1 MTTEH
6 ATSIGPYR
14 VIAKLG
20 QGGMA
25 HVLLALKPGP
35 AGFRK
40 LLVIKQLRKELVED
54 QEYLSMFLDEARL
67 AARLAHNNVVRTYEV
82 GEHEDGM
89 FIAMDYLEGQPLNRV
104 IRRKPKLALAA
115 HIRILSEVLSG
126 LHYAHNL
133 QDFDGSPLNVI
144 HRDVSPHNVFVTYN
158 GEVQVLDFGIAKAA
172 GATSQTREGT
182 FKGKVSYI
190 APEQALAQNPD
201 RRADIFSVGIML
213 WEAVAQRRLWKGGQD
228 LAHLNARIKGA
239 EPRLRDVMPDA
250 DPLLLDVADKAMAL
264 DPNDRFQ
271 TAEEFRQALKP
282 YLREHAATPEDLGR
296 WMSGSFAAERKELR
310 EKIDRQIQAHEDATH
325 SAEIPVVNVGTTA
338 PTPLTGQV
346 PTPVSGDGNK
356 RFWMGLAAAAI
367 VVGAA
372 ALAFVGTDDPSA
384 PVVEPTAPEPPAI
397 EAGPTALEA
406 PPAAAPIEA
415 PPAAETIDLHISAEP
430 AGARLFLD
438 GARLNANPFQAG
450 VEASGEMHR
459 LRVTAEGYVDHEQ
472 VLVFDQDRRLD
483 IVLDE
488 APVVGA
494 ARMRRGGMRGV
505 RNPTPEPVEQ
515 VVEAAPV
522 APPPPPPAMVTM
534 EPTPTPTP
542 TPRGPQPRQ
551 IDETNPY

>member
-1 MTTEH
+1 MSNEQ

-104 IRRKPKLALAA
+104 IRRKPKITLPM
-115 HIRILSEVLSG
+115 HVRILCEVLAG

-158 GEVQVLDFGIAKAA
+158 GEVQLLDFGIAKAA
-172 GATSQTREGT
+172 GASSQTREGT

-190 APEQALAQNPD
+190 APEQALAQSPD

-239 EPRLRDVMPDA
+239 EPRLREVMPDA
-250 DPLLLDVADKAMAL
+250 DPLLLDICDKAMAL
-264 DPNDRFQ
+264 DPNDRFA
-271 TAEEFRQALKP
+271 TAAEFRQALKP
-282 YLREHAATPEDLGR
+282 YLTENLTAPEDLAA
-296 WMSGSFAAERKELR
+296 WMSEKFAAERKELR
-310 EKIDRQIQAHEDATH
+310 AKIDTQIQAHEDATH
-325 SAEIPVVNVGTTA
+325 SGEVPVVSVGSATL
-338 PTPLTGQV
+338 TPLTGQV
-346 PTPVSGDGNK
+346 PTPTEGASRN
-356 RFWMGLAAAAI
+356 RWWMGLA
-367 VVGAA
+367 GAA
-372 ALAFVGTDDPSA
+372 VVIVGALAFISTQDTEVPVVEET
-384 PVVEPTAPEPPAI
+384 PVVEPPVVEAAPSTLP
-397 EAGPTALEA
+397 
-406 PPAAAPIEA
+406 PPAAVE
-415 PPAAETIDLHISAEP
+415 PPPGVPTIDLSISAEP
-430 AGARLFLD
+430 ATATLFLD
-438 GARLNANPFQAG
+438 GTRLDSNPFQAD
-450 VEASGEMHR
+450 VQANGEMHR
-459 LRVTAEGYVDHEQ
+459 LRATAEGFVDHEQ
-472 VLVFDQDRRLD
+472 LIVFDRDRRLN
-483 IVLDE
+483 IVLEEAPDE
-488 APVVGA
+488 APRG
-494 ARMRRGGMRGV
+494 MRRGMRTARVG
-505 RNPTPEPVEQ
+505 T
-515 VVEAAPV
+515 AAPADPAEEV
-522 APPPPPPAMVTM
+522 APPPLPPPPPPPAMMTIEATTTM
-534 EPTPTPTP
+534 QG
-542 TPRGPQPRQ
+542 RQPRQ